1 MKTTQYIVA
10 MLAGAAVLAS
20 CVKEAGNELPEP
32 QDLITI
38 KAEMPED
45 VTTKAGAHVGFSWY
59 WGEGDK
65 IAVTGAEDTQ
75 IYTIKDGFT
84 PKYAEF
90 VGKPVAGEAFTI
102 SYPEKAATADWS
114 GQTQKGNNSYAHLKY
129 AAQLSDV
136 DNYLSFCFNP
146 DWAADHNGTIKQVGV
161 MKMVIALPDTVSAV
175 NGVSITAEDALFYKG
190 NGEAKVNKLELAVE
204 NAAPD
209 ADHTFIAWFTTSW
222 NEAVVPANTV
232 LTITVKT
239 KDAPLTKEV
248 TFTKESVI
256 KSGKVN
262 VFNVDVTGWT
272 MPNHYAS
279 GKGTVDDP
287 WIVTTAEQMTYMF
300 DDMASG
306 ETRYFKLGNSIDMKD
321 IEWKP
326 LNAVSPY
333 DKKIDFNGAG
343 FDISNFKCVSTAEA
357 PVSYPSFFGVLY
369 GSCYNVNFI
378 NATVEANA
386 KGAGILGGYGGTGD
400 KPCYVENVHV
410 QGTVTSTAGNNV
422 GGFFGTAREAT
433 ILRSSA
439 NVVISSKGQMTGGL
453 IGADAGLG
461 VTISDC
467 WTAGTVSSTASI
479 CGGIAGDIVATG
491 SSIYNCY
498 STATVTTQ
506 FIFGGIVGRAV
517 AGQKSNANNCTN
529 QNPENHIENCIAWND
544 LLKSDFINEETPAEH
559 YSSGIIVGGTAIKN
573 YLKNCWRKADITF
586 VDCAKNAELGTY
598 APFDQEDASPEAPM
612 VKSEGQYA
620 FAYHGKAAASGK
632 TLSQVAQEIGWSAEI
647 WDFSG
652 DTPKIK

>member
-20 CVKEAGNELPEP
+20 CAKEADKQLPEP

-65 IAVTGAEDTQ
+65 IAITGAEDTQ
-75 IYTIKDGFT
+75 IYTIKEGFT

-90 VGKPVAGEAFTI
+90 VGKPVAGDAFTI
-102 SYPEKAATADWS
+102 TYPEKAATADWS
-114 GQTQKGNNSYAHLKY
+114 GQTQTGNNSYAHLKY
-129 AAQLSDV
+129 AAELAGV
-136 DNYLSFCFNP
+136 DNYLSFAFNP
-146 DWAADHNGTIKQVGV
+146 DWAAAHNGTLKQVGV
-161 MKMVIALPDTVSAV
+161 MKMVISLPDTVTAV
-175 NGVSITAEDALFYKG
+175 NGVSIMAEDAIFYKG

-209 ADHTFIAWFTTSW
+209 ANHTFIAWFTTSW
-222 NEAVVPANTV
+222 HQAVVPANTV
-232 LTITVKT
+232 LTVSVKT
-239 KDAPLTKEV
+239 KDAPISKEV
-248 TFTKESVI
+248 TFTSEAVI
-256 KSGKVN
+256 MSGKVN
-262 VFNVDVTGWT
+262 VFNLDATGWKS
-272 MPNHYAS
+272 PNHYTS

-287 WIVTTAEQMTYMF
+287 WIITTPEQMAFMA
-300 DDMASG
+300 DDMAAG

-326 LNAVSPY
+326 LNAASPY

-343 FDISNFKCVSTAEA
+343 YTISNFKCVSTAEA
-357 PVSYPSFFGVLY
+357 PVTYPSFFGVLY
-369 GSCYNVNFI
+369 GNCYNVKFI
-378 NATVEANA
+378 NATVETNA
-386 KGAGILGGYGGTGD
+386 KGVGILGGYGGTTD

-410 QGTVTSTAGNNV
+410 QGTITSSAGNNV
-422 GGFFGTAREAT
+422 GGFFGTAREAS
-433 ILRSSA
+433 IVRSSA
-439 NVVISSKGQMTGGL
+439 DVVINSKGQLNGGL
-453 IGADAGLG
+453 IGADAGKG

-467 WTAGTVSSTASI
+467 WTSGTISSTASI

-517 AGQKSNANNCTN
+517 AGQKSNASNCTSLE
-529 QNPENHIENCIAWND
+529 PENHIENCIAWND
-544 LLKSDFINEETPAEH
+544 LLKSDFISEATPAEH
-559 YSSGIIVGGTAIKN
+559 YSSGIIIGGTAIKN
-573 YLKNCWRKADITF
+573 YLKNCWHKADIQF
-586 VDCAKNAELGTY
+586 IDCEKNTELGTY
-598 APFDQEDASPEAPM
+598 VPFDQEDASPEVPM
-612 VKSEGQYA
+612 VKGEGQYA
-620 FAYHGKAAASGK
+620 FAYHGKTAAAGK

-652 DTPKIK
+652 DTPKLK

>member
-20 CVKEAGNELPEP
+20 CAKEADKQLPEP

-65 IAVTGAEDTQ
+65 IAITGAEDTQ
-75 IYTIKDGFT
+75 IYTIKEGFT

-90 VGKPVAGEAFTI
+90 VGKPVAGDAFTI
-102 SYPEKAATADWS
+102 TYPEKAATADWS
-114 GQTQKGNNSYAHLKY
+114 GQTQTGNNSYAHLKY
-129 AAQLSDV
+129 AAELAGV
-136 DNYLSFCFNP
+136 DNYLSFAFNP
-146 DWAADHNGTIKQVGV
+146 DWAAAHNGTLKQVGV
-161 MKMVIALPDTVSAV
+161 MKMVISLPDTVTAV
-175 NGVSITAEDALFYKG
+175 NGVSIMAEDAIFYKG

-209 ADHTFIAWFTTSW
+209 ANHTFIAWFTTSW
-222 NEAVVPANTV
+222 HQAVVPANTV
-232 LTITVKT
+232 LTVSVKT
-239 KDAPLTKEV
+239 KDAPISKEV
-248 TFTKESVI
+248 TFTSEAVI
-256 KSGKVN
+256 MSGKVN
-262 VFNVDVTGWT
+262 VFTLDATGWKS
-272 MPNHYAS
+272 PNHYTS

-287 WIVTTAEQMTYMF
+287 WIITTPEQMAFMA
-300 DDMASG
+300 DDMAAG

-326 LNAVSPY
+326 LNAASPY

-343 FDISNFKCVSTAEA
+343 YIISNFKCVSTAEV
-357 PVSYPSFFGVLY
+357 PVTYPSFFGVLY
-369 GSCYNVNFI
+369 GNCYNVKFI
-378 NATVEANA
+378 NATVETNA
-386 KGAGILGGYGGTGD
+386 KGVGILGGYGGTTD

-410 QGTVTSTAGNNV
+410 QGTITSSAGNNV
-422 GGFFGTAREAT
+422 GGFFGTAREAS
-433 ILRSSA
+433 IVRSSA
-439 NVVISSKGQMTGGL
+439 DVVINSKGQLNGGL
-453 IGADAGLG
+453 IGADAGKG

-467 WTAGTVSSTASI
+467 WTSGTISSTASI

-517 AGQKSNANNCTN
+517 AGQKSNASNCTN
-529 QNPENHIENCIAWND
+529 QDPQNHIENCIAWND
-544 LLKSDFINEETPAEH
+544 LLKSDFISEATPAEH
-559 YSSGIIVGGTAIKN
+559 YSSGIIIGGTAIKN
-573 YLKNCWRKADITF
+573 YLKNCWHKADIQF
-586 VDCAKNAELGTY
+586 IDCEKNTELGTY
-598 APFDQEDASPEAPM
+598 VPFDQDDASPEVPM
-612 VKSEGQYA
+612 VKGEGQYA
-620 FAYHGKAAASGK
+620 FAYHGKTAASGK

-652 DTPKIK
+652 DTPKLK

>member
-20 CVKEAGNELPEP
+20 CAKEADKQLPEP

-65 IAVTGAEDTQ
+65 IAITGAEDTQ
-75 IYTIKDGFT
+75 IYTIKEGFT

-90 VGKPVAGEAFTI
+90 VGKPVAGGAFTI
-102 SYPEKAATADWS
+102 TYPEKAATADWG
-114 GQTQKGNNSYAHLKY
+114 GQTQTGNSSYAHLKY
-129 AAQLSDV
+129 AAELAGV
-136 DNYLSFCFNP
+136 DNYLSFAFNP
-146 DWAADHNGTIKQVGV
+146 DWAAAHNGTLKQVGV
-161 MKMVIALPDTVSAV
+161 MKMVISLPGTVTAV
-175 NGVSITAEDALFYKG
+175 NGVSIMAEDAIFYKG

-209 ADHTFIAWFTTSW
+209 ANHTFIAWFTTSW
-222 NEAVVPANTV
+222 HQAVVPANTV
-232 LTITVKT
+232 LTVSVKT
-239 KDAPLTKEV
+239 KDAPISKEV
-248 TFTKESVI
+248 TFTSEAVI
-256 KSGKVN
+256 MSGKVN
-262 VFNVDVTGWT
+262 VFTLDATGWKS
-272 MPNHYAS
+272 PNHYTS

-287 WIVTTAEQMTYMF
+287 WIITTPEQMAFMA
-300 DDMASG
+300 DDMAAG

-326 LNAVSPY
+326 LNAASPY

-343 FDISNFKCVSTAEA
+343 YTISNFKCVSTAEA
-357 PVSYPSFFGVLY
+357 PVTYPSFFGVLY
-369 GSCYNVNFI
+369 GNCYNVKFI
-378 NATVEANA
+378 NATVETNA
-386 KGAGILGGYGGTGD
+386 KGVGILGGYGGTAD

-410 QGTVTSTAGNNV
+410 QGTITSSAGNNV
-422 GGFFGTAREAT
+422 GGFFGTAREAS
-433 ILRSSA
+433 IVRSSA
-439 NVVISSKGQMTGGL
+439 NVVINSKGQLNGGL
-453 IGADAGLG
+453 IGADAGKG

-467 WTAGTVSSTASI
+467 WTSGTISSTASI

-517 AGQKSNANNCTN
+517 AGQKSNASNCTN
-529 QNPENHIENCIAWND
+529 QDPQNHIENCIAWND
-544 LLKSDFINEETPAEH
+544 LLKSDFISEATPAEH
-559 YSSGIIVGGTAIKN
+559 YSSGIIIGGTAIKN
-573 YLKNCWRKADITF
+573 YLKNCWHKADIQF
-586 VDCAKNAELGTY
+586 IDCEKNTELGTY
-598 APFDQEDASPEAPM
+598 VPFDQEDASPEVPM
-612 VKSEGQYA
+612 VKGEGQYA
-620 FAYHGKAAASGK
+620 FAYHGKTAAAGK

-652 DTPKIK
+652 DTPKLK

>member
-20 CVKEAGNELPEP
+20 CAKEADKQLPEP

-65 IAVTGAEDTQ
+65 IAITGAEDTQ
-75 IYTIKDGFT
+75 IYTIKEGFT

-90 VGKPVAGEAFTI
+90 VGKPVAGDAFTI
-102 SYPEKAATADWS
+102 TYPEKAATADWS
-114 GQTQKGNNSYAHLKY
+114 GQTQTGNNSYAHLKY
-129 AAQLSDV
+129 AAELAGV
-136 DNYLSFCFNP
+136 DNYLSFAFNP
-146 DWAADHNGTIKQVGV
+146 DWAAAHNGTLKQVGV
-161 MKMVIALPDTVSAV
+161 MKMIIALPDTVSAV
-175 NGVSITAEDALFYKG
+175 NGVSISAEDAIFFKG
-190 NGEAKVNKLELAVE
+190 NGDAKVNKLELAVE

-209 ADHTFIAWFTTSW
+209 ANHTFIAWFTTSW
-222 NEAVVPANTV
+222 HQAVVPANTV
-232 LTITVKT
+232 LTVSVKT
-239 KDAPLTKEV
+239 KDAPISKEV
-248 TFTKESVI
+248 TFTSEAVI
-256 KSGKVN
+256 MSGKVN
-262 VFNVDVTGWT
+262 VFTLDATGWKS
-272 MPNHYAS
+272 PNHYTS

-287 WIVTTAEQMTYMF
+287 WIITTPEQMAFMA
-300 DDMASG
+300 DDMAAG

-326 LNAVSPY
+326 LNAASPY

-343 FDISNFKCVSTAEA
+343 YTISNFKCVSTAEA
-357 PVSYPSFFGVLY
+357 PVTYPSFFGVLY
-369 GSCYNVNFI
+369 GNCYNVKFI
-378 NATVEANA
+378 NATVETNA
-386 KGAGILGGYGGTGD
+386 KGVGILGGYGGTTD

-410 QGTVTSTAGNNV
+410 QGTITSSAGNNV
-422 GGFFGTAREAT
+422 GGFFGTAREAS
-433 ILRSSA
+433 IVRSSA
-439 NVVISSKGQMTGGL
+439 DVVINSKGQLNGGL
-453 IGADAGLG
+453 IGADAGKG

-467 WTAGTVSSTASI
+467 WTSGTISSTASI

-517 AGQKSNANNCTN
+517 AGQKSNASNCTN
-529 QNPENHIENCIAWND
+529 QDPQNHIENCIAWND
-544 LLKSDFINEETPAEH
+544 LLKSDFISEATPAEH
-559 YSSGIIVGGTAIKN
+559 YSSGIIIGGTAIKN
-573 YLKNCWRKADITF
+573 YLKNCWHKADIQF
-586 VDCAKNAELGTY
+586 IDCEKNTELGTY
-598 APFDQEDASPEAPM
+598 VPFDQDDASPEVPM
-612 VKSEGQYA
+612 VKGEGQYA
-620 FAYHGKAAASGK
+620 FAYHGKTAAAGK

-652 DTPKIK
+652 DTPKLK